1 MALKTRKPNGR
12 SSHPCILIEG
22 DEKAGKSWMAA
33 QFTGNERIGRSYWI
47 DLAEG
52 DGDLY
57 GAVPGADYEIVEH
70 DGTYLSIYGAIAD
83 VHAEATRARAAG
95 EKPVMLVVDPIGP
108 LWDLLADWARNR
120 AKESKNNKKILEDD
134 ENAEIN
140 VGPTYWNPATDRWR
154 RCMTLLL
161 TFPGVVLL
169 LARGKEIALIGPDGN
184 PVRGR
189 KDYRVE
195 GHKSLCHD
203 VTAWVRL
210 TRGEHPRIVGGRSVK
225 VDMRPESYK
234 PRQIPDFS
242 LEWLLFDALGYDP
255 DNARVRDGMEL
266 KPGSDAPVSE
276 MASVLELGVES
287 AESVEQLKAVY
298 DKVRPAVGKKD
309 ITPPEADRLY
319 ALIGARKAQLE
330 PPADGA
336 PAERVNGN
344 HPAETVGA
352 PS

>member
-1 MALKTRKPNGR
+1 MTLKTRKPNGR
-12 SSHPCILIEG
+12 PSHPCILIEG

-33 QFTGNERIGRSYWI
+33 EFTGDARIGRSYWI

-70 DGTYLSIYGAIAD
+70 EGTYLSIYGAIAD
-83 VHAEATRARAAG
+83 VHAEAKRAHDAG
-95 EKPVMLVVDPIGP
+95 EPPVMLIIDPIGP

-120 AKESKNNKKILEDD
+120 AKESKGNKKLLEDD

-140 VGPTYWNPATDRWR
+140 VGPTYWNPATERWR

-169 LARGKEIALIGPDGN
+169 LARGKEIALIGADGN
-184 PVRGR
+184 PVRGK

-225 VDMRPESYK
+225 VDMRPESYR
-234 PRQIPDFS
+234 PRQMPDFS
-242 LEWLLFDALGYDP
+242 LGWLLFDALGYDP
-255 DNARVRDGMEL
+255 ANARVRDGMEL
-266 KPGSDAPVSE
+266 RPGAEAPTSE
-276 MASVLELGVES
+276 MASVLELAIES
-287 AESVEQLKAVY
+287 AETLDQLRNAHARIK
-298 DKVRPAVGKKD
+298 PAVNEQQ
-309 ITPPEADRLY
+309 ITGAEAMRLY
-319 ALIGARKAQLE
+319 SMVNERKPQFEGETTPRPTNGHAA
-330 PPADGA
+330 ADA
-336 PAERVNGN
+336 
-344 HPAETVGA
+344 VGVSA
-352 PS
+352 